1 MRRVPVLHLFVI
13 ALILLAG
20 CNSFGLADDSSQPD
34 TSTVTPVPVPTDKPT
49 STPVPQLAPG
59 LERNDLNVD
68 ALVSAHNA
76 TLRNTS
82 FTRKIV
88 RTARFPNGTLYSQS
102 SVVYHVEDDGN
113 ISYSGNLTIPQT
125 EYEGV
130 ANATELTHYE
140 GWISEKYGVIK
151 STYTNNTTTYTESSP
166 QQTPSG
172 LSSYAVGAN
181 SIRRLFTG
189 TETRVTDSVSRNGT
203 TFYQVDSTVI
213 RMAMASPP
221 GASLGRSKLSFK
233 NLSQAYQ
240 QALISSS
247 GVVYRYRTEY
257 NVTSG
262 NETFNILIESQYAN
276 ISSTTVERPSWYGKA
291 VNTSDTQRTT
301 RTEQGTTLISFANP
315 SRD

>member
-1 MRRVPVLHLFVI
+1 MRRVPVLHLFII

-125 EYEGV
+125 EYEGGG
-130 ANATELTHYE
+130 NTTELTHYE
-140 GWISEKYGVIK
+140 GWVSEEYGVIK
-151 STYTNNTTTYTESSP
+151 STYANNTTTYTESSS
-166 QQTPSG
+166 QQIDSG
-172 LSSYAVGAN
+172 LLSSIVGAN
-181 SIRRLFTG
+181 SIRGSFSG

-203 TFYQVDSTVI
+203 TFYQVNSTVI

-233 NLSQAYQ
+233 NISQAHQ

-247 GVVYRYRTEY
+247 GVVYRYRTKY

-262 NETFNILIESQYAN
+262 DETFNILIRSQYAN

-301 RTEQGTTLISFANP
+301 RTE
-315 SRD
+315 